1 MRSAILSFFLLL
13 TGTQAFAPSASKLTS
28 HLRLHGSRI
37 PIGDPDTSTP
47 SSSALDTP
55 GSPIDGFLEDIQM
68 RIRIAQESNAAG
80 NPGKQVLADI
90 LAGEYDANEVESKIE
105 EAIASAPCVM
115 FTWESSPS
123 CKKAVEAFSTVNA
136 DVKIVRLDDPWGEGN
151 PMRAVLGKQVGR
163 TSVPFIFV
171 DGKYIGGFDGPGV
184 EENEDA
190 PGMVDLAFKGTLRDI
205 LKDAGAMKD

>member
-105 EAIASAPCVM
+105 EAIASAPCGE
-115 FTWESSPS
+115 FQSDSPL
-123 CKKAVEAFSTVNA
+123 F
-136 DVKIVRLDDPWGEGN
+136 L
-151 PMRAVLGKQVGR
+151 
-163 TSVPFIFV
+163 
-171 DGKYIGGFDGPGV
+171 
-184 EENEDA
+184 
-190 PGMVDLAFKGTLRDI
+190 
-205 LKDAGAMKD
+205 